1 VGLKTFWDT
10 NVFIYLIEEH
20 PIFLPRVLAR
30 YERHLADGDILV
42 TSTLTL
48 GELLVLPLRHGN
60 RKLVEQY
67 VELLTVGERFQ
78 LTVFDRIAAEHYA
91 KIRAS
96 TSVPQPDAI
105 QLACSAAAKAT
116 TFITNDQRLW
126 DLKVAGIDTIC
137 GL

>member
-1 VGLKTFWDT
+1 M
-10 NVFIYLIEEH
+10 
-20 PIFLPRVLAR
+20 
-30 YERHLADGDILV
+30 
-42 TSTLTL
+42 
-48 GELLVLPLRHGN
+48 PLRHGN

-67 VELLTVGERFQ
+67 VDLLTVGERFQ

-91 KIRAS
+91 RIRAS

-105 QLACSAAAKAT
+105 QLACAAAAEAT
-116 TFITNDQRLW
+116 TFITNDQQIW